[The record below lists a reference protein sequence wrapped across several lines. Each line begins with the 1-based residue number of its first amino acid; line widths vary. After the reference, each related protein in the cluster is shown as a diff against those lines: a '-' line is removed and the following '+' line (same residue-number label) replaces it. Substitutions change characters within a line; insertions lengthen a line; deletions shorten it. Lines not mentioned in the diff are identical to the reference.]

1 MSTVL
6 IFGLYLAVS
15 AVNDVAAWALA
26 VMWVCWRILRRR
38 EIVAI
43 PQSLLR
49 ICVIPVLLL
58 LLAMPGALFHPMR
71 DVLRDLWYF
80 TNPIVFIAFG
90 YVLFEEIESWQ
101 AFLQPLIAIGLVAS
115 VYSAVND
122 FLNREVILLSSS
134 TDAIH
139 LATGRFGQAMIPM
152 VLILLARKV
161 GLPAGRLDGRKAL
174 RIALYT
180 LGSLAIIISFSRTLI
195 SVLSVGLLFS
205 VRYKGLGTRM
215 LRSKGVGALGFAAAL
230 GTVIFVAASS
240 ASLLSSSFFD
250 KFANTADEVKFRH
263 YDSFQ
268 EISDNWRGFEAYR
281 GFQTYDGYSPRE
293 QVMGAGLGALVD
305 LGFSMQ
311 LTPTESMRFIPIVHN
326 GYTYLLV
333 KTGVIGIMLFAIFV
347 LQIGWLGVRMLRR
360 TDPTRIFVGYLL
372 LWTAID
378 FALTQGVI
386 TGIYNRS
393 ALAPNLILLGA
404 AVASLR
410 QRDML
415 EAEGELDV
423 FVPAITAQRAVTS
436 RMPHALA

>member
-80 TNPIVFIAFG
+80 TNPIVFVAFG

-152 VLILLARKV
+152 VLILL
-161 GLPAGRLDGRKAL
+161 
-174 RIALYT
+174 
-180 LGSLAIIISFSRTLI
+180 
-195 SVLSVGLLFS
+195 
-205 VRYKGLGTRM
+205 
-215 LRSKGVGALGFAAAL
+215 GA
-230 GTVIFVAASS
+230 
-240 ASLLSSSFFD
+240 
-250 KFANTADEVKFRH
+250 
-263 YDSFQ
+263 
-268 EISDNWRGFEAYR
+268 
-281 GFQTYDGYSPRE
+281 
-293 QVMGAGLGALVD
+293 
-305 LGFSMQ
+305 
-311 LTPTESMRFIPIVHN
+311 
-326 GYTYLLV
+326 
-333 KTGVIGIMLFAIFV
+333 
-347 LQIGWLGVRMLRR
+347 
-360 TDPTRIFVGYLL
+360 
-372 LWTAID
+372 
-378 FALTQGVI
+378 
-386 TGIYNRS
+386 
-393 ALAPNLILLGA
+393 
-404 AVASLR
+404 
-410 QRDML
+410 
-415 EAEGELDV
+415 
-423 FVPAITAQRAVTS
+423 
-436 RMPHALA
+436 

>member
-80 TNPIVFIAFG
+80 TNPIVFVAFG

-333 KTGVIGIMLFAIFV
+333 KTGVIGIVLFAIFV

-423 FVPAITAQRAVTS
+423 FVPAITAQRAATS